1 MALSALNQPTQNDVS
16 FNVSECK
23 ALIEQLKIDV
33 DNYDVAAID
42 TLQSLLSMTQ
52 QQNYHQQL
60 KNIMSK
66 VEVYE
71 FDDAAILLKSIIIT

>member
-1 MALSALNQPTQNDVS
+1 MQNDVS

-33 DNYDVAAID
+33 DNYDVAAIE
-42 TLQSLLSMTQ
+42 TLQSLLAMTKQ
-52 QQNYHQQL
+52 QSYHQQL

-71 FDDAAILLKSIIIT
+71 FDDAARLLTSISIT